1 MNYCSFIGNLGKDP
15 DIREV
20 AGSKVAS
27 FSIAVTEKG
36 FTTKDGKKIED
47 KTTWVNIVAWRGLA
61 SLIGYTSK
69 GSKVFVSGKLSQR
82 SYEKDGRTFSVY
94 EIIAESIVLLDS
106 NRGTIQSADSQVK
119 SDDDSNLP
127 F

>member
-15 DIREV
+15 EIREA

-36 FTTKDGKKIED
+36 FTTKEGKKVED
-47 KTTWVNIVAWRGLA
+47 KTTWVNIVAWKGLA
-61 SLIGYTSK
+61 SLIGYASK

-82 SYEKDGRTFSVY
+82 SYEKDGRTVYVY
-94 EIIAESIVLLDS
+94 EIVAESITLLDN
-106 NRGTIQSADSQVK
+106 NRGTIQPTDSQDK
-119 SDDDSNLP
+119 CDILP

>member
-15 DIREV
+15 EIREV

-47 KTTWVNIVAWRGLA
+47 KTTWVNVVAWKGLA
-61 SLIGYTSK
+61 SLIGYASK

-106 NRGTIQSADSQVK
+106 NRGAIQPTESQVK
-119 SDDDSNLP
+119 SDDGSNLP

>member
-15 DIREV
+15 EIREV
-20 AGSKVAS
+20 AGNKVAS
-27 FSIAVTEKG
+27 FSIAVTERG

-47 KTTWVNIVAWRGLA
+47 KTTWVNVVAWKGLA
-61 SLIGYTSK
+61 SLIGYASK

-82 SYEKDGRTFSVY
+82 SYEKDGRTVYVY
-94 EIIAESIVLLDS
+94 EIVAESITLLDN
-106 NRGTIQSADSQVK
+106 NRGTIQPTDSQDK
-119 SDDDSNLP
+119 CDNLP

>member
-15 DIREV
+15 EIREV

-36 FTTKDGKKIED
+36 FTTKEGKKVED
-47 KTTWVNIVAWRGLA
+47 KTTWVNIVAWKGLA
-61 SLIGYTSK
+61 SLIGYASK

-82 SYEKDGRTFSVY
+82 SYEKDGRTFYVY
-94 EIIAESIVLLDS
+94 EVIAESIDLLDS
-106 NRGTIQSADSQVK
+106 NRGTIVPTGNK
-119 SDDDSNLP
+119 NDDGSNLP

>member
-15 DIREV
+15 EIREV

-47 KTTWVNIVAWRGLA
+47 KTTWVNIVAWKGLA
-61 SLIGYTSK
+61 SLIGYASK

-94 EIIAESIVLLDS
+94 EIIAESITLLDS
-106 NRGTIQSADSQVK
+106 NRGTIEPTGNK
-119 SDDDSNLP
+119 SDDGSNLP

>member
-20 AGSKVAS
+20 AGNKVAS

-36 FTTKDGKKIED
+36 FATKDGKKIED
-47 KTTWVNIVAWRGLA
+47 KTTWVNIVAWKGLA
-61 SLIGYTSK
+61 SLIGYASK

-106 NRGTIQSADSQVK
+106 NRGAIQPTDSQVK
-119 SDDDSNLP
+119 SDDLP